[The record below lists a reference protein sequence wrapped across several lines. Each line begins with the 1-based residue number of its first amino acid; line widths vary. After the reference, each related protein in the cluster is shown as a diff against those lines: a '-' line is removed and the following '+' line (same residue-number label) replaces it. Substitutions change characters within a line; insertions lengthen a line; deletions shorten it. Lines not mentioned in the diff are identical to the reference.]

1 MSELPEPVGQG
12 EHVVEAGDS
21 ILSIAARAGLLPD
34 AIWNDPANDALKKAR
49 KDGEVLLPGDR
60 VTVTELRVKTEA
72 RATGNRYVFRR
83 KTLAVKFS
91 LVLLDD
97 EGSPFA
103 SKRYE
108 LTIDGTKTEGT
119 TDASGKIECAIDPR
133 AREGTLKVWLDEPG
147 LPNPWIRTVALAE
160 LHPIEHPLGVQQRL
174 ANLGLYTGELDGE
187 VGPVTAAAVSAF
199 QKEQELEVTGTI
211 DDTLRAKLVEI
222 HKV

>member
-34 AIWNDPANDALKKAR
+34 AVWNDPANDALKQAR

-60 VTVTELRVKTEA
+60 VTVMDLRVKNEA
-72 RATGNRYVFRR
+72 RATGSRHVFRR
-83 KTLAVKFS
+83 KTLAATFT

-108 LTIDGTKTEGT
+108 LTVDGTKTEGT
-119 TDASGKIECAIDPR
+119 TDDSGKIECAIDPR
-133 AREGTLKVWLDEPG
+133 ARQGTLKVWLEEPG
-147 LPNPWIRTVALAE
+147 LPSPWVRTLSLGE

-174 ANLGLYTGELDGE
+174 ANLGLYSGDLDGE
-187 VGPVTAAAVSAF
+187 AGPATAAAVSAF
-199 QKEQELEVTGTI
+199 QKEQALEITGTI
-211 DDTLRAKLVEI
+211 DDALRAKLVEI